1 MRSLVVEK
9 EGRVRVEQEVEKE
22 EVEGAALLWKLASE
36 AISKT
41 FLSESSDERATS
53 T

>member
-9 EGRVRVEQEVEKE
+9 EGKVRVEQEVAKG

>member
-1 MRSLVVEK
+1 MVEK
-9 EGRVRVEQEVEKE
+9 EGRARVEQEVEKG
-22 EVEGAALLWKLASE
+22 EGAALLWKLASE

-41 FLSESSDERATS
+41 FLSESSDERVTS

>member
-1 MRSLVVEK
+1 MVGK

-22 EVEGAALLWKLASE
+22 EVEAAALPWKLASE

-41 FLSESSDERATS
+41 FSSESSDERVTS

>member
-1 MRSLVVEK
+1 MVGK

-22 EVEGAALLWKLASE
+22 EVEAAALPWKLASE

-41 FLSESSDERATS
+41 FLSESSDERVTS

>member
-1 MRSLVVEK
+1 MEK
-9 EGRVRVEQEVEKE
+9 EGKVRVEQEVEQE
-22 EVEGAALLWKLASE
+22 EEEGAVLPWKLASE

-41 FLSESSDERATS
+41 FLSESSDERVTS

>member
-1 MRSLVVEK
+1 MVEK
-9 EGRVRVEQEVEKE
+9 EGKVRVEQEKE
-22 EVEGAALLWKLASE
+22 EGAALPWKLASE

-41 FLSESSDERATS
+41 FLSESSDERVTS

>member
-1 MRSLVVEK
+1 MVGK
-9 EGRVRVEQEVEKE
+9 EGRVRVEQEVEKL